1 MTSARE
7 KGVEVEFSSA
17 PFEIVVRTAA
27 SRLEP
32 LEVHV
37 LSRENESL
45 ASATVRDTQ
54 PAYFSDELKGLNRES
69 YWLEIRQP
77 NGGRLCSYLLMRTYN

>member
-17 PFEIVVRTAA
+17 PFEIVVRTSA
-27 SRLEP
+27 SQLEP

-45 ASATVRDTQ
+45 ASQTVRRTQ
-54 PAYFSDELKGLNRES
+54 PAHFSEELRLLKGES

-77 NGGRLCSYLLMRTYN
+77 NGWRLCSYLLMRTYN